1 MTCKSASDLHNSQEV
16 WLLLDS
22 LTFGGIE
29 THVLELAR
37 GIAFYKVP
45 LRVILVTRFN
55 QPSAIIAKLE
65 QHNIPYSYL
74 HTLLNENNHHSL
86 IRQTLQLRK
95 AIARFKPIAVHAHGY
110 KASIVSKLA
119 VKTTAQHTKQISTYH
134 AGEIPKGK
142 VRLYDWLDRY
152 SAWLSDKSLCVSPE
166 IQARLPV
173 KGVFLNNFVSTQ
185 GYVQSDGKQ
194 IAFVGRLSVEKGPD
208 RFLDLAEQHP
218 DESFYLYGDGPMME
232 ELRDRKVTNVEFLG
246 FQTNMSQCWKNI
258 GLLVISSRYEGLP
271 MTALEAMARGIPVLT
286 LNIGALD
293 RLIDHGQNGWISD
306 NKEELALFLD
316 EWLNSTNSERDTL
329 AENAKETI
337 ESHFSTEA
345 VVPQILPLY
354 SEHLVLSSFVSR
366 PVND

>member
-1 MTCKSASDLHNSQEV
+1 MTYKSASDPINPQEV

-45 LRVILVTRFN
+45 LRVILVTRFK

-74 HTLLNENNHHSL
+74 HSLINEESHHSL
-86 IRQTLQLRK
+86 IRQTFQLRK
-95 AIARFKPIAVHAHGY
+95 AIAQFNPIAVHAHGY
-110 KASIVSKLA
+110 KASIISKLA
-119 VKTTAQHTKQISTYH
+119 VKTTTEQTKQISTYH
-134 AGEIPKGK
+134 AGEVPKGK

-152 SAWLSDKSLCVSPE
+152 SSFLSDYSLCVSPE

-173 KGVFLNNFVSTQ
+173 KSLFLNNFVSTD
-185 GYVQSDGKQ
+185 GSIQSSGKR
-194 IAFVGRLSVEKGPD
+194 IAFVGRLSHEKGPD
-208 RFLDLAEQHP
+208 RFLDLAQEHS
-218 DESFYLYGDGPMME
+218 EVAFYLYGDGPMIDD
-232 ELRDRKVTNVEFLG
+232 LRDRNISNVRFLG
-246 FQTNMSQCWKNI
+246 FQANMNHCWGDI

-271 MTALEAMARGIPVLT
+271 MTALEAMSRGIPVLT
-286 LNIGALD
+286 LNIGALE
-293 RLIDHGQNGWISD
+293 RLIDHGHNGWISD
-306 NKEELALFLD
+306 NTEELALFLD
-316 EWLNSTNSERDTL
+316 EWLNTTDSERETL

-337 ESHFSTEA
+337 ESQFSTEA

-354 SEHLVLSSFVSR
+354 SKHLIPSSSASKSQSI
-366 PVND
+366 

>member
-1 MTCKSASDLHNSQEV
+1 MTCKSASDPTNPQEV

-45 LRVILVTRFN
+45 IRVLILTRFDE
-55 QPSAIIAKLE
+55 PSAIIAKLE
-65 QHNIPYSYL
+65 KHNIPYSYL
-74 HTLLNENNHHSL
+74 HTLLDDENHHSL
-86 IRQTLQLRK
+86 VKQTLQLRK
-95 AIARFKPIAVHAHGY
+95 AIAQLKPIAVHAHGY

-119 VKTTAQHTKQISTYH
+119 VKTTTEQTKQISTYH
-134 AGEIPKGK
+134 AGEVPKGK

-152 SAWLSDKSLCVSPE
+152 SSLLSDQSLCVSPE

-173 KGVFLNNFVSTQ
+173 KSLFLNNFVSTENSK
-185 GYVQSDGKQ
+185 QSEGKQ

-218 DESFYLYGDGPMME
+218 DESFYLYGDGP
-232 ELRDRKVTNVEFLG
+232 LREGLQDRKVTNAEFLG
-246 FQTNMSQCWKNI
+246 FQKNMSQCWENI

-286 LNIGALD
+286 LNIGALE
-293 RLIDHGQNGWISD
+293 RLIDHGHNGWIADST
-306 NKEELALFLD
+306 EELALLLD
-316 EWLNSTNSERDTL
+316 EWLNSTESERETL

-337 ESHFSTEA
+337 ESQFSTEA

-354 SEHLVLSSFVSR
+354 SKHLVLSSFASR
-366 PVND
+366 SVDE